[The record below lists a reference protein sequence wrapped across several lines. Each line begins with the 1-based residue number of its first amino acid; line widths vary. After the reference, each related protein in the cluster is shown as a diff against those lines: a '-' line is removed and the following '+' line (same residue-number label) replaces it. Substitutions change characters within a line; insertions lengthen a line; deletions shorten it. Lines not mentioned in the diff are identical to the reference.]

1 MSSPPSALPDGT
13 VTFLFTDIEGSTR
26 LLDELGERYPEVLAA
41 HRSALRSAFLKH
53 GGVEVGTEGDSFFV
67 AFHSASEAVAAAGEG
82 QANLST
88 GRVRVRMGL
97 HTGEP
102 VVTDEGYVGMDVHRA
117 ARISAVA
124 HGGQVI
130 FSGRTRSELAE
141 DVAVTDLGLHRLKDL
156 GEPERLFQLGTDDFP
171 PLRSLN
177 ASNLPAQPN
186 RLIGREQELVEVTS
200 ALRDG
205 VRLLTLTGPGGTGK
219 TRLALQAA
227 AELTGEYK
235 DGVFWVSLAAATDA
249 NVVVSTI
256 GQTLGAR
263 VPLSQHID
271 EKRML
276 LLLDNLEQVVEVGPT
291 LADLLTKC
299 PNLQLLATSRALL
312 RVSPERAYQ
321 VPVLPDDEAV
331 ALFRERAAAVEP
343 QDAVREIC
351 RRLDG
356 LPLAVELAAART
368 RLLPPDQ
375 LLARL
380 NQRLPLLTGGARDA
394 PERQRTL
401 RATIEWSYDLLD
413 DHERGVF
420 AALGV
425 FAGSFT
431 SESAE
436 EVCAASLDTL
446 QDLIEDSLLRRWASG
461 RLGML
466 ETIRE
471 YAVERLAEDTRQQA
485 LRLKHAQSVLR
496 IVESANLSVEA
507 IQAER
512 ENRHDLANPEI
523 DNVRAALAWAIDSE
537 DRQLGL
543 RLAIALEQFWV
554 ATLPFEGARW
564 FEQLLEGKQMEG
576 EQNLP
581 AELHARA
588 LRCYGGSVYIVGDF
602 ERGRALYDQSLAIYK
617 SLDDQRGA
625 GHLLFRIAYDEF
637 RRGNYD
643 AARALVAEGL
653 DIHKRLGIRA
663 DEAQSL
669 TLMAELAKVDGDPS
683 QALALYKQSAERARE
698 SGFLWWLQST
708 LLSVVELTVEIG
720 DLDDARAPLRESL
733 ELSRK
738 ILDRQGGVY
747 ALAVLAALE
756 AMKRDPYRAGLFWG
770 AVEADEQRGPIG
782 QWETS
787 GDRDTYSAAVFALD
801 GDDLQRGLEEG
812 RVLSL
817 DDALDQAIAFLAG

>member
-1 MSSPPSALPDGT
+1 MSSSQAALPNGT

-26 LLDELGERYPEVLAA
+26 LLDELGKRYPEVLAA
-41 HRSALRSAFLKH
+41 HRTALRSAFLKR

-67 AFHSASEAVAAAGEG
+67 AFNSAIEAVAAAGEG
-82 QANLST
+82 QANL
-88 GRVRVRMGL
+88 GDGQVRVRMGL

-102 VVTDEGYVGMDVHRA
+102 IVTEEGYVGMDVHRA

-130 FSGRTRSELAE
+130 FSERTRSYLAE
-141 DVAVTDLGLHRLKDL
+141 DITVTDLGLHRLKDL
-156 GEPERLFQLGTDDFP
+156 GEPERLFQLGDDHFP
-171 PLRSLN
+171 SLRSLN

-186 RLIGREQELVEVTS
+186 RLIGREHELVEVTS

-205 VRLLTLTGPGGTGK
+205 VRLLTLVGPGGTGK

-227 AELTGEYK
+227 AELTDEYK
-235 DGVFWVSLAAATDA
+235 DGVFWVSLAAATDP

-263 VPLSQHID
+263 VPLAQHID

-276 LLLDNLEQVVEVGPT
+276 LLLDNLEQVVEVGPA

-299 PNLQLLATSRALL
+299 PNLRLLVTSRALL
-312 RVSPERAYQ
+312 RVSPEREYQ

-331 ALFRERAAAVEP
+331 ALFRERAAVVEP
-343 QDAVREIC
+343 EDAVREIC

-368 RLLPPDQ
+368 RLLAPDQ

-380 NQRLPLLTGGARDA
+380 DQRLPLLTDGARDA

-413 DHERGVF
+413 DHERDIF

-436 EVCAASLDTL
+436 EVCGASLDTL
-446 QDLIEDSLLRRWASG
+446 QNLIEHSLLRRWASG

-471 YAVERLAEDTRQQA
+471 YAVEKLAQNPEQQA
-485 LRLKHAQSVLR
+485 LRRSHLQSVLR
-496 IVESANLSVEA
+496 MAESANVTVEA

-512 ENRHDLANPEI
+512 ESHHDLVNPEI
-523 DNVRAALAWAIDSE
+523 DNVRAALAWAIDSGN
-537 DRQLGL
+537 RQLGL

-554 ATLPFEGARW
+554 AALPFEGSRW
-564 FEQLLEGKQMEG
+564 LEQLLEGAQD
-576 EQNLP
+576 LP
-581 AELHARA
+581 PALHARA
-588 LRCYGGSVYIVGDF
+588 VRSYGGSIYIVGEF
-602 ERGRALYDQSLAIYK
+602 GRGRALYEQSLALYR
-617 SLDDQRGA
+617 SLDDERGA
-625 GHLLFRIAYDEF
+625 GHVLFRIAFDEF
-637 RRGNYD
+637 RLGNYD
-643 AARALVAEGL
+643 AARSLVAESL
-653 DIHKRLGIRA
+653 EIHKRLGIRA

-669 TLMAELAKVDGDPS
+669 TLMAALAKVDGDPS
-683 QALALYKQSAERARE
+683 QALALYKQGAERARE
-698 SGFLWWLQST
+698 SGFLWWLQNT
-708 LLSVVELTVEIG
+708 LLNIVELTMEIG
-720 DLDDARAPLRESL
+720 DIDDARAPLRECL

-738 ILDRQGGVY
+738 TLARQDSVY
-747 ALAVLAALE
+747 ALAVLAVLE
-756 AMKRDPYRAGLFWG
+756 ATKRDPYHAGLFWG

-787 GDRDTYSAAVFALD
+787 GDRDTCSAAVFALD
-801 GDDLQRGLEEG
+801 GDDLQRGLAEG

-817 DDALDQAIAFLAG
+817 DEALDKAIAFLGD